1 MDVPAELAGATEVD
15 PQARAISAQDRADGI
30 WRQRLW
36 PASPSQ
42 M

>member
-1 MDVPAELAGATEVD
+1 MDVPADLAEPTEVD
-15 PQARAISAQDRADGI
+15 PQARAISAQDRGDGI
-30 WRQRLW
+30 CRPRMW